1 MAEMVDTAELSSAVE
16 QLRVPQGFLKQTF
29 FGGTPVIF
37 DTLEVELQK
46 RDRRRRV
53 SPLVLPTVEGQV
65 VQSRAFNAER
75 YQPAYIKDKR
85 PLLPRNFM
93 TRAFGESPTENM
105 TPQARLD
112 MAVDDEMLDQR
123 NMWELRLELMCAQ
136 LITTG
141 TVTLVGEK
149 YPTTVIDFQRNALL
163 RPAALASTFRW
174 GDAGVKIKNYLSARS
189 KVISDVGGVTP
200 RDVVM
205 GMDAWDVFSSDTD
218 VQKVLDLR
226 NNVQTPF
233 DLTNQI
239 GEGAT
244 FRGEIFGYR
253 IWTYY
258 GTYIDPIAG
267 TQQELFPA
275 KGCFIGSPDTI
286 QGYIAFGAIQDVA
299 SFRAQPF
306 FVKMYEEDDPSA
318 LMLLFQSAP
327 LPLAGWQDGGSY
339 QQVLA

>member
-1 MAEMVDTAELSSAVE
+1 MPDMIDTVELSSAVE

-29 FGGTPVIF
+29 FGGTPAIF
-37 DTLEVELQK
+37 DTLEVELQR

-65 VQSRAFNAER
+65 VQSRAFNVDR

-93 TRAFGESPTENM
+93 TRAFGESPTEQM

-112 MAVDDEMLDQR
+112 MAIDDEMLDQR

-149 YPTTVIDFQRNALL
+149 YPTTVIDFQRNAAL
-163 RPAALASTFRW
+163 RPAALLSGTQW
-174 GDAGVKIKNYLSARS
+174 GAAGVVIKNYLSARS
-189 KVISDVGGVTP
+189 KVISDVGGVSP

-205 GMDAWDVFSSDTD
+205 GLDAWDVFSSDAT
-218 VQKVLDLR
+218 VRSVLDIR
-226 NNVQTPF
+226 NAVQTPF
-233 DLTNQI
+233 DLGAQI

-244 FRGEIFGYR
+244 YRGEIFGYR

-258 GTYIDPIAG
+258 GTYIDPITN

-299 SFRAQPF
+299 ALRAQPF
-306 FVKMYEEDDPSA
+306 FVKMFEEEDPSA

-339 QQVLA
+339 QQVLV

>member
-16 QLRVPQGFLKQTF
+16 QLRVPQGFFKQTF
-29 FGGTPVIF
+29 FGGSPVLF
-37 DTLEVELQK
+37 DTLEVELQR

-65 VQSRAFNAER
+65 VASRAFNVER

-93 TRAFGESPTENM
+93 TRAFGESPTETV
-105 TPQARLD
+105 TPQSRLD
-112 MAVDDEMLDQR
+112 AAVDDEMLDQR
-123 NMWELRLELMCAQ
+123 NMWELRIELMCAQ
-136 LITTG
+136 LLTTG

-163 RPAALASTFRW
+163 KPAALGATFRW
-174 GDAGVKIKNYLSARS
+174 NDSGVSIKNNLSARS
-189 KVISDVGGVTP
+189 KVLSDVGGVTP

-205 GMDAWDVFSSDTD
+205 GMDAWDVFSSNAD
-218 VQKVLDLR
+218 VLKVLDLR

-233 DLTNQI
+233 NIESQI

-244 FRGEIFGYR
+244 YRGEIFGYR

-258 GTYIDPIAG
+258 GTYIDPITN
-267 TQQELFPA
+267 TQQELMPA
-275 KGCFIGSPDTI
+275 KGVLMGSTDTV
-286 QGYIAFGAIQDVA
+286 QGYIAPNA
-299 SFRAQPF
+299 
-306 FVKMYEEDDPSA
+306 M
-318 LMLLFQSAP
+318 
-327 LPLAGWQDGGSY
+327 
-339 QQVLA
+339 

>member
-1 MAEMVDTAELSSAVE
+1 MADMIDTAELSSAVE
-16 QLRVPQGFLKQTF
+16 QLRVPQGFFKQTY
-29 FGGTPVIF
+29 FGGTPVLF

-65 VQSRAFNAER
+65 VASRAFNVER

-93 TRAFGESPTENM
+93 TRAFGESPTEM
-105 TPQARLD
+105 VTPQSRLD
-112 MAVDDEMLDQR
+112 AAVDDEMLDQR
-123 NMWELRLELMCAQ
+123 NMWELRIELMCAQ
-136 LITTG
+136 LMTTG
-141 TVTLVGEK
+141 TVTLAGEK

-163 RPAALASTFRW
+163 KPAALTATNRW
-174 GDAGVKIKNYLSARS
+174 GDAGVKIKNYLSSRS
-189 KVISDVGGVTP
+189 KVLSDTGGVTP

-205 GMDAWDVFSSDTD
+205 GMDAWDVFSSDAD
-218 VQKVLDLR
+218 VLKVLDLR
-226 NNVQTPF
+226 NNVQSPF
-233 DLTNQI
+233 DITAQI

-258 GTYIDPIAG
+258 GTYIDPITN
-267 TQQELFPA
+267 TQQELMPA
-275 KGCFIGSPDTI
+275 KGCLIGSPDTV
-286 QGYIAFGAIQDVA
+286 QGYVAFGAIQDVA
-299 SFRAQPF
+299 ALRAQPF
-306 FVKMYEEDDPSA
+306 FVKMFEEEDPSA

-327 LPLAGWQDGGSY
+327 LPLMGWMDGASY
-339 QQVLA
+339 QQVLG